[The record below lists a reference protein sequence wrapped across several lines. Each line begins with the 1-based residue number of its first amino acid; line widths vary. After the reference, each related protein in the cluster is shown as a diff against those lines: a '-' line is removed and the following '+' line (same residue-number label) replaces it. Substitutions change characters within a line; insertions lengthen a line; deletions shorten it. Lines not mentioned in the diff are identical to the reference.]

1 MPHDPKQSK
10 SIAEII
16 GQNGVKFINLQF
28 TDIMGVPKS
37 VGIPAEMWAEV
48 LDHGLWF
55 DGSSVQ
61 GFARIAESDMLLH
74 PDLDTFAVI
83 PWDSDVPTA
92 RVICDAH
99 LPNGEP
105 FGGDPRQVLKRALA
119 EATKMGFEYYTGPEL
134 EFFLFQRHPDGGLMP
149 LTPHDQAG
157 YFDVS
162 TDQAHSVRRQMVT
175 ALAAFGITVEAL
187 HHEVAV
193 GQSEIDFKY
202 DRALRTADN
211 AVTLRLTLKAIAQ
224 RAGLYATFMPKPV
237 AGINGN
243 GMHTHQSLWR
253 DGKNAF
259 AQADDEY
266 GLSLLARQFIAGQLK
281 HAREMSAVIAPLV
294 NSYKRLV
301 PGYEAPVYLSWA
313 RTNRSALIR
322 IPKVSPGRVS
332 TATRIELRCPDPSA
346 NPYLAF
352 AVMLRAGLDGVKNEL
367 AAPAPNE
374 EDLYHLD
381 EAALARLTAMP
392 GSLGEAISE
401 LEHSDLVRDTFG
413 EHLFERYLEGRRQEW
428 NEYRLSVSEWEL
440 ERYLPIY

>member
-1 MPHDPKQSK
+1 MERSEKIAA
-10 SIAEII
+10 IAELIAEHNI
-16 GQNGVKFINLQF
+16 QFVNLQF
-28 TDIMGVPKS
+28 TDIMGVVKS
-37 VGIPAEMWAEV
+37 VGLPVTMWPEV
-48 LDHGLWF
+48 LDHGMWF

-83 PWDSDVPTA
+83 PWDADVPTA
-92 RVICDAH
+92 RVICDVH
-99 LPNGEP
+99 LPSGEP
-105 FGGDPRQVLKRALA
+105 FGGDPRQVLKRALDDA
-119 EATKMGFEYYTGPEL
+119 AALGYEYFTGPEL
-134 EFFLFQRHPDGGLMP
+134 EFFLFKPNADGSLLP
-149 LTPHDQAG
+149 LRPHDQAG

-162 TDQAHSVRRQMVT
+162 TDLAHTVRRQMVT

-193 GQSEIDFKY
+193 GQHEIDFKY

-211 AVTLRLTLKAIAQ
+211 AVTLRVTLKAIAQ
-224 RAGLYATFMPKPV
+224 RNGLYATFMPKPV

-253 DGKNAF
+253 DGQNAF
-259 AQADDEY
+259 ADPDDEY
-266 GLSLLARQFIAGQLK
+266 GLSAVAKHFIAGQLK
-281 HAREMSAVIAPLV
+281 HAREISAVIAPLV

-322 IPKVSPGRVS
+322 IPKVSPGRVR

-346 NPYLAF
+346 SPYLAF
-352 AVMLRAGLDGVKNEL
+352 AAMLRAGLDGVKNEL
-367 AAPAPNE
+367 PAPAAEE

-381 EAALARLTAMP
+381 EAGLARLTSMP
-392 GSLGEAISE
+392 GSLGEAIEE
-401 LEHSDLVRDTFG
+401 LKGSQLVRETFG
-413 EHLFERYLEGRRQEW
+413 EHLFERYLQGRQLEW
-428 NEYRLSVSEWEL
+428 DDYRLSVSDWEL
-440 ERYLPIY
+440 ERYLPVY

>member
-1 MPHDPKQSK
+1 MTHAREQIQKVDEMILTKG
-10 SIAEII
+10 I
-16 GQNGVKFINLQF
+16 KFINLQF
-28 TDIMGVPKS
+28 TDIMGVVKS
-37 VGIPAEMWAEV
+37 VGIPVEMWMEV

-83 PWDSDVPTA
+83 PWDNDVPTA

-99 LPNGEP
+99 LPTGEP
-105 FGGDPRQVLKRALA
+105 FNGDPRNVLKRALA
-119 EATKMGFEYYTGPEL
+119 EAGKLGYDYFTGPEL
-134 EFFLFQRHPDGGLMP
+134 EFFLFKPHADGSLTP
-149 LTPHDQAG
+149 LVPHDQAG

-162 TDQAHSVRRQMVT
+162 TDLAHSVRRQMVL
-175 ALAAFGITVEAL
+175 ALNAFGITVEAL
-187 HHEVAV
+187 HHEVAA
-193 GQSEIDFKY
+193 GQHEIDFKY
-202 DRALRTADN
+202 DNALRTADN

-224 RAGLYATFMPKPV
+224 RNGLYATFMPKPLG
-237 AGINGN
+237 GINGS
-243 GMHTHQSLWR
+243 GMHTHQSLWSKGR
-253 DGKNAF
+253 NIF
-259 AQADDEY
+259 ADPQDEY
-266 GLSLLARQFIAGQLK
+266 GLSLTAKRFIAGQLK
-281 HAREMSAVIAPLV
+281 HARSMSAVIAPLV

-352 AVMLRAGLDGVKNEL
+352 AVMLIAGLDGITSNLPV
-367 AAPAPNE
+367 PDPNE

-392 GSLGEAISE
+392 GSLGEAIAELEKSE
-401 LEHSDLVRDTFG
+401 LVRAALGD
-413 EHLFERYLEGRRQEW
+413 HLFERYVEGRKQEW
-428 NEYRLSVSEWEL
+428 DEYRLNVSQWEL
-440 ERYLPIY
+440 DRYLPVF